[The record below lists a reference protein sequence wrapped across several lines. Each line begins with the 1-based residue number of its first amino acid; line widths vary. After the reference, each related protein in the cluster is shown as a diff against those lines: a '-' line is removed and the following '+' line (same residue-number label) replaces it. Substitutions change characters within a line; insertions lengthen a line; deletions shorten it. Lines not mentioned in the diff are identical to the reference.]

1 MGDMIKLEEF
11 KEIRAAKGNRE
22 IIVEAKK
29 EMELEWLIDDF
40 LKFIGKGTD
49 LAKPDNGEKGNFS
62 ILAFAFN
69 VFRIRNKADALFT
82 AIKNNIKV
90 DFSGFQEDQT
100 KSPIPTTPP
109 H

>member
-1 MGDMIKLEEF
+1 MGDIMKLDDF
-11 KEIRAAKGNRE
+11 KEFRQAKRNGKV
-22 IIVEAKK
+22 IIEAKK

-40 LKFIGKGTD
+40 LKFIGRGTD
-49 LAKPDNGEKGNFS
+49 LAKPDNGEKGDFS

-90 DFSGFQEDQT
+90 DFSGFQED
-100 KSPIPTTPP
+100 
-109 H
+109 

>member
-1 MGDMIKLEEF
+1 MGDMIKLEDF
-11 KEIRAAKGNRE
+11 KEVRQAKRKGE
-22 IIVEAKK
+22 VIIEAKK

-40 LKFIGKGTD
+40 FKFIGRDTD
-49 LAKPDNGEKGNFS
+49 LAIPDSGENSDFS

-90 DFSGFQEDQT
+90 DFSGFQED
-100 KSPIPTTPP
+100 
-109 H
+109 